1 MRPAVAT
8 TFVTGV
14 LGVGLLG
21 AMATPAIAAASSDQ
35 IVAKAGV
42 LVGSDFPA
50 GWTQSTRGQTS
61 DKTLDAAAAKVATC
75 KPFLAFSRVNQQ
87 QPRAKSPN
95 FDLQQANVTN
105 TVSVFPSNAKATAAV
120 HTFADRRMAD
130 CLDALFRSV
139 FTQQLKKTSSLADQ
153 LVSVHTSI
161 APVTDVRIGDQAV
174 AYQGT
179 VDVGFKD
186 GASQSVGLGMVSVRV
201 GNAVAA
207 YSWTSDTDISAALQP
222 AIVQSV
228 TRLHDA
234 QSAG

>member
-1 MRPAVAT
+1 MRRAVVTMVAT
-8 TFVTGV
+8 GLFVVGV
-14 LGVGLLG
+14 LG
-21 AMATPAIAAASSDQ
+21 ATVVPAAAASSDQ
-35 IVAKAGV
+35 SVAKAGV

-50 GWTQSTRGQTS
+50 DWTQSTRGQTS
-61 DKTLDAAAAKVATC
+61 DKTLDAAAAKVAAC
-75 KPFLAFSRVNQQ
+75 KPFLAFSRANKKN
-87 QPRAKSPN
+87 PRAKSPN
-95 FDLQQANVTN
+95 FDLQNANVTN
-105 TVSVFPSNAKATAAV
+105 SVSVFPSQAKATAAM
-120 HTFADRRMAD
+120 HTFADRRLPA

-139 FTQQLKKTSSLADQ
+139 FTQQLKKTSSLAGQ
-153 LVSVHTSI
+153 LKSVDTSI

-179 VDVGFKD
+179 VDVAFKD
-186 GASQSVGLGMVSVRV
+186 GTSQSVGLGIVSVRV
-201 GNAVAA
+201 GKAVSG

>member
-1 MRPAVAT
+1 MTRRAVLL
-8 TFVTGV
+8 VVVVVVGV
-14 LGVGLLG
+14 LG
-21 AMATPAIAAASSDQ
+21 AIAAPATAASSDQ
-35 IVAKAGV
+35 SVAKAGV

-50 GWTQSTRGQTS
+50 DWTQSTRGQTS
-61 DKTLDAAAAKVATC
+61 DKTLDAAAAKVAAC
-75 KPFLAFSRVNQQ
+75 KPFLAFSKANKKN
-87 QPRAKSPN
+87 PRAKSPN

-105 TVSVFPSNAKATAAV
+105 AVSVFPSPAKATAAL
-120 HTFADRRMAD
+120 HTFADRRLPD

-153 LVSVHTSI
+153 LASVDTSI

-186 GASQSVGLGMVSVRV
+186 GTSQSVGLGLVSVRV
-201 GNAVAA
+201 GRAVAA

-222 AIVQSV
+222 AIVRSV